1 MTNVNPHIEAAQA
14 ALGEAWDS
22 GTQGVA
28 WQKVMLY
35 LMQAQAEATL
45 AVAIELQVKNGAG
58 GYVESSQE
66 S

>member
-1 MTNVNPHIEAAQA
+1 MTNPNPHIVSART
-14 ALGEAWDS
+14 ALGDAWDS

-28 WQKVMLY
+28 WQKVMLL

-45 AVAIELQVKNGAG
+45 AVALELQVKNGAG
-58 GYVESSQE
+58 GYVESGQE